1 MSTEADGVSMTQEG
15 AVAVLTFSR
24 PPNNFFDVELIV
36 ELAEALEEIDR
47 RRDLR
52 AVVVC
57 SAGKVFCAGARFAG
71 ADGNGSPAGAG
82 EFSDPRS
89 LYLNGVRLFRTHKP
103 IVAAIQGPAIGG
115 GLGLAMVAD
124 FRIAAPEAR
133 FACNFVALGIH
144 PGFGL
149 TLTLPRAIG
158 QQSAAMLFY
167 TGRRINGEEALR
179 IGLVDT
185 LCPLSDLRETA
196 LKLAREIASNAPLA
210 VEATRK
216 TMREKLAEAV
226 ERQVAHECG
235 EQMALFASQDFKEGV
250 RAVAERRPGNWTRA

>member
-1 MSTEADGVSMTQEG
+1 MTQDG
-15 AVAVLTFSR
+15 AVAVVIFSR

-47 RRDLR
+47 RPDLR

-57 SAGKVFCAGARFAG
+57 SVGKVFCAGAKFAG

-82 EFSDPRS
+82 DFADPRS

-115 GLGLAMVAD
+115 GMGLAMVAD
-124 FRIAAPEAR
+124 FRVAASEAR

-149 TLTLPRAIG
+149 THTLPRAIG

-167 TGRRINGEEALR
+167 TGRRINGEEAHR

-185 LCPLSDLRETA
+185 LCPLSELRETA

-216 TMREKLAEAV
+216 TMRDRLAEAV
-226 ERQVAHECG
+226 ERQVEHECR
-235 EQMALFASQDFKEGV
+235 EQMALFSSRDFKEGV
-250 RAVAERRPGNWTRA
+250 RAVAERRPGNWSRA